1 MSDFVE
7 VHRLANQFEA
17 DILKGALE
25 TENISVL
32 IKRFHDTAYDG
43 IYIPQK
49 GWGKLMVPE
58 NEKER
63 ALVTVNKILE
73 DIEKRG
79 RYKDPG
85 NIDPEYWERLESA
98 DPLDVQRRGRVSYN
112 STRKIYEIPF
122 LNELL
127 CCDPENRLIFPIKAD
142 SKIVC
147 TFDVYLVVLTYLLD
161 AMATEPSGNLVNE
174 KELNGGTFFFRGP
187 HSLLTQ
193 PLAERFGKDGNG
205 LLEKG
210 RGLGGEPVFLA
221 DVAFKI
227 WLLPKIPVVYML
239 WLEDEEFPADV
250 LVNFDETITEHF
262 PLDVVWASVNVLT
275 GLLLK

>member
-25 TENISVL
+25 TDNISVL

-63 ALVTVNKILE
+63 AVLIVNKILE

-79 RYKDPG
+79 RYKDPS
-85 NIDPEYWERLESA
+85 NIDPEYWERLETA
-98 DPLDVQRRGRVSYN
+98 DPMDVQFRTGVSYKSN
-112 STRKIYEIPF
+112 KKIYEVPF

-161 AMATEPSGNLVNE
+161 ARAIEPSGNLVSE
-174 KELNGGTFFFRGP
+174 KELKDGAFFFRGP
-187 HSLLTQ
+187 HALLTQ
-193 PLAERFGKDGNG
+193 PLAERFGEDGNDF
-205 LLEKG
+205 LEKG
-210 RGLGGEPVFLA
+210 RGLGGKPVSFA
-221 DVAFKI
+221 DVAFKLL
-227 WLLPKIPVVYML
+227 LLPKIPVVYML
-239 WLEDEEFPADV
+239 WLKDEEFPAEV
-250 LVNFDETITEHF
+250 LVNFDKTITEHF